1 MVRAIDV
8 ASRGN
13 RCGPCQQA
21 VRENKNGFLFSAYSR
36 GDLPVFSQNEVH
48 VTAFQL
54 SASIESG
61 WASSCN

>member
-1 MVRAIDV
+1 MVCAIGL
-8 ASRGN
+8 ASRDN
-13 RCGPCQQA
+13 RCGPCLQA
-21 VRENKNGFLFSAYSR
+21 AIENKNGFLFSAYSR